1 MARVATGRW
10 PTRLS
15 EVLDWLVRDT
25 AGEPFADVLFV
36 RFCERLRAE
45 GVPLDR
51 ATMHLRTL
59 HPQFMGARFLW
70 RPGMEEADIFRVEHA
85 DLDDPRFRHSP
96 IRALYDGADGIR
108 QRLDVP
114 SGEAAGGAQYS
125 NYDDLRAEGMTDYMA
140 LPMTFTDGKRHA
152 TSWSTRQP
160 GGFTTADLVE
170 INDLLPVLAMA
181 VEIRANRRITKN
193 LLNAY
198 VGRHAGERILSGD
211 VRRGSGATVQAA
223 IWNCDLRG
231 FTRISEQWPRDDVI
245 LWLNEYFDV
254 MAAPVERHGGEIL
267 KFVGDGMLAT
277 FRLDSPEACAEALAA
292 AVEARRGM
300 RELNARRVERGSF
313 ELGFGLALHVGDVM
327 YGNIGTA
334 TRLDFT
340 VIGPAVNVASRLQAL
355 TKELRRQVLLSG
367 PFAMRS
373 GCSAEFLQSLG
384 RYPLRGVDAPLEV
397 FGLAEER

>member
-1 MARVATGRW
+1 MTRVHTGRW

-15 EVLDWLVRDT
+15 KALDWLVSET
-25 AGEPFADVLFV
+25 QGQPFLDNVYVEL
-36 RFCERLRAE
+36 CERLRAE

-59 HPQFMGARFLW
+59 HPQFMGARMLW
-70 RPGMEEADIFRVEHA
+70 RPGMKDAELFLIEPQMLEELGFA
-85 DLDDPRFRHSP
+85 HSP
-96 IRALYDGADGIR
+96 IKALYDGAEGIR
-108 QRLDVP
+108 QRLDMP
-114 SGEAAGGAQYS
+114 EPPGTEHYS
-125 NYDDLRAEGMTDYMA
+125 IYDDLIAEGITDYVA

-152 TSWSTRQP
+152 ATWATKQA

-170 INDLLPVLAMA
+170 INDIMHVLALVIEVRM
-181 VEIRANRRITKN
+181 NRRITKN

-198 VGRHAGERILSGD
+198 VGQHAGARILSGD
-211 VRRGSGATVQAA
+211 IRRGSGATVQAA

-245 LWLNEYFDV
+245 TWLNEYFDV

-267 KFVGDGMLAT
+267 KFVGDGMLAI
-277 FRLDSPEACAEALAA
+277 FRLDEPDACNHALQA

-300 RELNARRVERGSF
+300 RELNQRRIARGSF
-313 ELGFGLALHVGDVM
+313 ELGFGVALHVGDVM

-340 VIGPAVNVASRLQAL
+340 VIGPAVNVTARLQSL
-355 TKELRRQVLLSG
+355 TKELRRQVLISA
-367 PFAMRS
+367 PFAFRC
-373 GCSAEFLQSLG
+373 GCNAEFLATLG
-384 RYPLRGVDAPLEV
+384 KYPLRGVDAPIEV